1 MAFLEA
7 KMLLSMILQRFHLT
21 LVPGQKVVP
30 DTSLTLPMRYP
41 LMMTVK
47 PRH

>member
-7 KMLLSMILQRFHLT
+7 KMLMAMILQKFHLT

-30 DTSLTLPMRYP
+30 DTSLTLPMRFP
-41 LMMTVK
+41 LLMTVTK
-47 PRH
+47 RT